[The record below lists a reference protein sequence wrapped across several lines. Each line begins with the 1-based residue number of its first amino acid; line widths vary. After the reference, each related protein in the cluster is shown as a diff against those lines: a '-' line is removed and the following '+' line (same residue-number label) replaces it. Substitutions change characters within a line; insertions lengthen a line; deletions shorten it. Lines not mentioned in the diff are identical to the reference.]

1 MGDPV
6 TAHDFV
12 FSWRRIVETGA
23 LACEYADWMYLV
35 ENGEAFHRGE
45 IDDFDQVGL
54 MGLG

>member
-1 MGDPV
+1 MILC
-6 TAHDFV
+6 FL
-12 FSWRRIVETGA
+12 WRRIVEPA

-54 MGLG
+54 RALD